1 MNHWHE
7 PRADELTPAEADWLL
22 EPGSLT
28 ARIRSRCGE
37 AFHLDVV
44 REVRAMPEEVPAC
57 WSAAR
62 SEPRLREVTLNCGDT
77 AMIFARTLIPDVA
90 TVNDEWLL
98 ALGNKPLG
106 DVLFQA
112 GGERENTFEICRL
125 LPDDELW
132 KAAARQRAD
141 LSVNLMRE
149 AIYESAAI
157 WARRSWVR
165 LHGERLLIC
174 ECFLPGLI

>member
-1 MNHWHE
+1 MNDWHA
-7 PRADELTPAEADWLL
+7 PRANELPAAEAGWLL

-37 AFHLDVV
+37 AFHLGVI
-44 REVRAMPEEVPAC
+44 REERAAPEEIPAC
-57 WSAAR
+57 WPAGKGA
-62 SEPRLREVTLNCGDT
+62 PRLREVTLNCGDT
-77 AMIFARTLIPDVA
+77 AMIFARTLIPDIA
-90 TVNDEWLL
+90 TVNDDWLL
-98 ALGNKPLG
+98 ALGNRPLG

-112 GGERENTFEICRL
+112 GGEREGSFEICRL
-125 LPDDELW
+125 GPGSELW
-132 KAAARQRAD
+132 NAAARHRAD

-149 AIYESAAI
+149 ADSESAVI

>member
-1 MNHWHE
+1 MNDWHA
-7 PRADELTPAEADWLL
+7 PRANELTPAEAGWLL

-28 ARIRSRCGE
+28 ARIRQLCSDT
-37 AFHLDVV
+37 FHLDVV
-44 REVRAMPEEVPAC
+44 RETRASAEEVPEC
-57 WSAAR
+57 WPDGGSL
-62 SEPRLREVTLNCGDT
+62 PRLREVTLNCGDT

-106 DVLFQA
+106 DVLFQS
-112 GGERENTFEICRL
+112 GGEREDAFEICRL
-125 LPDDELW
+125 LPADELW

-149 AIYESAAI
+149 ASHVSAAI